1 MIQERR
7 PPIKGLHQV
16 TSQLQQKCPHRK
28 KNSSTPK
35 VTPLLKLQKLPRC
48 QDPKMMMMM
57 KVFWTLLHHQKHFPQ
72 KVQSPPQNPITDHN
86 FKKKKNFLVYHN
98 IVTCFQL
105 KKCIYSDAYIVAC
118 PDMCQPC
125 KYVLQFLFYFTLAKV
140 VKHKNTCTTM

>member
-1 MIQERR
+1 MSTQENEQQHTQSDTITET
-7 PPIKGLHQV
+7 PEASQMSGPKGV
-16 TSQLQQKCPHRK
+16 DDES
-28 KNSSTPK
+28 
-35 VTPLLKLQKLPRC
+35 LL
-48 QDPKMMMMM
+48 DP
-57 KVFWTLLHHQKHFPQ
+57 FAPSKHFPQ
-72 KVQSPPQNPITDHN
+72 KIRSPPQNPITDHN

-125 KYVLQFLFYFTLAKV
+125 KYVLQFLFYFKLAKV